1 MRSWL
6 AEQRDVNKP
15 KEWIDLFIN
24 LFSLSF
30 CFLLCFLLLFT
41 LVTALKSTVA
51 GAAARLVAPPPD
63 LLRPDLLLPDLVL
76 PDVLLPDVPLFSLAL
91 PLSLVQA
98 PAEVEKSNRTQ

>member
-63 LLRPDLLLPDLVL
+63 LVL